1 MALTWETPADNGSAL
16 TGYEYRHSSD
26 GARTWAPDWGTIRDS
41 EAETT
46 SHRLERLTNGTAYT
60 FEVRTVNGVGA
71 GDSARVAATPGRT
84 PDPVRNLR
92 RAAAGNGQVTLSWV
106 APLSDGGLALT
117 GYEYRQSA
125 DSGRTW
131 PPDWTAVAPPLAT
144 SLTRTGLESCTF
156 STFEVR
162 ARNPAGPGDSR
173 RVSVPRPYWSGSL
186 AADTTWSGR
195 VCVDGDVTIPAGVT
209 LTLAAETEMAFHPGG
224 DATGGGDDPARPEL
238 IVAGT
243 LSAGTG
249 VTFRSVDIYFP
260 STSDWSG
267 IRVDSGGSADLSG
280 ATIRD
285 GAGCVQAHES
295 GTVTL
300 TNTTLSPC
308 GQTVSLS
315 SRKSQVG
322 MGLTASLAGVSA
334 GQWQWQG
341 RNDRDSAPA
350 WADLSGLSP
359 SAGYTPVAA
368 DLGRQLRAMVRY
380 GPGSGRYYHFVQ
392 SAPTR
397 AVMLPSPTGFAVWP
411 DHEAVLLLWDAS
423 ADASITHWRYGT
435 REGTAPIEW
444 TEVADGEVARLAYG
458 GRMRRYIRVA
468 GLTNGVAYRFKVRAK
483 AGTAEGVPTD
493 LVGVTPSKP
502 QVAYGASSYEAQE
515 GGAAVS
521 VGVALSAQ
529 ATQAVPLPVTVTA
542 DSGTEAGDYTVEGLS
557 AGAAGAYTVSFALG
571 DSTQSFTLRAN
582 EDDDGDDETV
592 SLGFGSLSGL
602 GIGAGTPA
610 SAQVTLVESMTAP
623 PPPPSGPT
631 SVSYAENRTDSVATY
646 TLTSGLTLQLGGAD
660 ADTFRVSGDTLY
672 FRRPPDYEQP
682 ADTGGSRSGDNIY
695 VVRLQTHDGSLSSD
709 PVEVRVTVTDVE
721 EPGTVTLS
729 SSQPQVGTAVTAR
742 LEDPDGSVADTLW
755 QWQHRADA
763 TAGWTNLAGSSAQL
777 SGYTPGAADGGQ
789 QLRATVDYSDGHGPD
804 KSAQSGATDP
814 VRARPGGTV
823 SSSAASYVA
832 LEDGDTA
839 TVRVNL
845 SPAPTEAVA
854 VKVTVRP
861 GPNTEAGDFAAV
873 DLASDSTVSFTATAS
888 DSFKIVAR
896 SDADSEDETVLLGFK
911 ELPAGI
917 GPGAP
922 ATATVNLLD
931 ATLKVVGPARVSVE
945 EEGSRSVAPYRATD
959 PWDGPV
965 APVRWSLTGADSTWF
980 QMHGNTLEFESEPDY
995 EQPLDKGSNHV
1006 YDVNLQAVYGGAYH
1020 SAPFP
1025 VAVTVTNKDEP
1036 GRVSVSPSSAQV
1048 GRELQATLTDPDGSV
1063 SDTLWQ
1069 WQYRAEATA
1078 AWDDLT
1084 SPEARFSAYRPVAAD
1099 AGQYLRATVGYTDG
1113 HGPDKSAQSGATD
1126 AVQEAST
1133 VTIVG
1138 PDSVWFAENGTDT
1151 VATYRATDGQGAR
1164 LAWRL
1169 GGPDAGAFTVRGDT
1183 LSFTRA
1189 PDFEGPT
1196 DAGGDKV
1203 YNVTVTAGEGA
1214 GSRSEAVVVTVTNVD
1229 EPPPPV
1235 GVSDTTFAENGTGGV
1250 ATYTATD
1257 PEGAAIDWSL
1267 GGADAD
1273 TLQID
1278 AQGRLS
1284 FRAAPNY
1291 EAPADA
1297 NRDRVYQ
1304 VAVVAS
1310 DGALSASLAVSV
1322 RVTNVEEPGTVT
1334 LSSTQPRVGT
1344 ELTAELHDPDGIEPG
1359 ARWQWQRRADATA
1372 AWERVSSSSS
1382 ARSPPSYPAASGY
1395 RPAAADVGQQ
1405 LRATVVDYSDGHGD
1419 NKQAQSAPTEPV
1431 QEAVSTVTIVG
1442 PDSVWFAENGTDTV
1456 ATYRATDGQ
1465 GARLAWRLGGP
1476 DVGAFTV
1483 RGDTLSFTRAPDF
1496 EGPTDAGGDKVYN
1509 VTVTAGE
1516 GAGSRS
1522 EAVVVTVTNVDEPPP
1537 PVGVSDTTF
1546 AENGTG
1552 GVATY
1557 TATDPEG
1564 AAIDWSLGGADADT
1578 LQIDAQGRLSFR
1590 AAPNYEAPAD
1600 ANRDRVY
1607 QVAVVASDGA
1617 LSASLAV
1624 SVRVT
1629 NVEEPGTVTLS
1640 STQPRVD
1647 VPLRADLSDPDG
1659 GVTNVRW
1666 AWLYSSAQGARGV
1679 WEEPGGTDRLW
1690 STFTPYSLL
1699 VGQQVWARAVYDDGH
1714 GADKQAQSAPTEPVQ
1729 EAVSTVTIVG
1739 PDSVWFAENGTDTV
1753 ATYRATDGQGAR
1765 LAWRL
1770 GGPDVGAFTVE
1781 GDTLSF
1787 TRAPDFEGPAD
1798 AGGDNEYHVTVT
1810 AGEGAG
1816 SRSEAV
1822 VVTVTNVDE
1831 PGTVT
1836 LSSTQPQVGML
1847 LTAELEDPDGN
1858 EPGARWQWQR
1868 RADATAEWESV
1879 SSSARSGRTPSY
1891 PVSSGYRPVAAEVG
1905 QQLRATVVDYSDGHG
1920 DNKQAQSDPTEP
1932 VVDVPS
1938 VPVLTVDAGDRQVT
1952 LNWEAASDNG
1962 SPIEWYEY
1970 RQASGSVWTTV
1981 LGGGEARTKTVTG
1994 LTNGTVYTFE
2004 VRAKNGV
2011 GYGPAASR
2019 SATPAGMPGM
2029 PVLPNRAP
2037 QLVGPSAPSFA
2048 ENGRV
2053 VASYTATDPE
2063 GDALRWPGLS
2073 GADGQAFQLAGSG
2086 LTRVLQFKTAPN
2098 FEAPTD
2104 QDGDKVYRVGVGV
2117 SDARD
2122 EAGAPDLSVD
2132 TTITVSVTVTNVD
2145 EAGTVTLSSTQPQ
2158 VGTELTA
2165 ELHDPDGIEPGARW
2179 QWQRRAD
2186 ATAAWESVSSSA
2198 RSGRTPS
2205 YPVASGYRPG
2215 AADVGQ
2221 QLRATV
2227 VDYSDGHGD
2236 NKQAQSAPTEPVVD
2250 VPTLVLT
2257 VDAGDGQVTL
2267 NWEVISANGSPIQWY
2282 EYRQHS
2288 ASDSWSDWSTVSE
2301 GGSARTK
2308 TVTGLTNG
2316 TVYTFEVRA
2325 KNGVGYGPAAS
2336 ESATPAGEPGPPGS
2350 LSAVRG
2356 DEQVHLSWTAASDSG
2371 SLIQWYEYRQHSA
2384 SDSWS
2389 DWSTVSEGGSART
2402 KTVTGLTNGTVY
2414 TFEVR
2419 AKNGVGYGPAASESA
2434 TPVAPNRAPGLT
2446 GPSAPSFAENG
2457 TGGVASYTATDP
2469 EGDAIAWAA
2478 LSGADGRAFRLTGSG
2493 LTRVLQFK
2501 TAPNFEAPTDQ
2512 DGDKVYR
2519 VGVGVSD
2526 GRGGDGQADAAVDT
2540 TITVSVTVTNVDE
2553 AGTVTLSS
2561 TQPQV
2566 GVPLR
2571 ADLSDPDGGVTNVR
2585 WSWSY
2590 SSARGA
2596 RGVWEEPGGTDR
2608 LWSTFTPYSLLV
2620 GQQVRARAVYDDGQG
2635 ADKQAQSGATDAVV
2649 DVPEPPVLTVDVGD
2663 GQVTLN
2669 WEAASANGSTISWY
2683 EYRKRR
2689 GSGSW
2694 SGWSTV
2700 AGYSSARTK
2709 TVTGLTNGTVYTFEV
2724 RAKNGVGYGAAA
2736 SKSATPAGV
2745 PGTPGSLSAVRG
2757 DEQVSLSWTAASD
2770 NGSSIQRYEYR
2781 KRSGSG
2787 SWSGWSTVA
2796 GYSSARTRTVTGLT
2810 NGTVYTF
2817 EVRAKNGVG
2826 YGAAA
2831 SKSATPA
2838 GVPGTP
2844 GSLSAVRGDEQV
2856 SLSWTAASA
2865 NGSTISWYEYRK
2877 RSGSGSWSG
2886 WSTVAGYS
2894 SARTRTV
2901 TGLTNGTVYT
2911 FEVRAKNGVGYGPA
2925 ASKSATPAGVPGT
2938 PGSLSAVRGD
2948 EQVSLSWTA
2957 ASANGSSIQRYEY
2970 RKRSGSGSWSGWSTV
2985 TGYSSARTKTVTGL
2999 TNGTVYTFEV
3009 RAKNGVGYGPAA
3021 SKSATP
3027 AGVAGTPGSLS
3038 ASACDGQVRLSWTAA
3053 STNGSSIYWYE
3064 CRRRR
3069 GSGSWS
3075 SWSTVAGYSSA
3086 RTKTVTGLTNGWSYT
3101 FEVRAKNG
3109 VGYGPAASD
3118 TAIPQATPP
3127 TGGYRAAAQRS
3138 ASSPAPPPDPVTGL
3152 TAQAGPHQAVLH
3164 WTDPGDSTI
3173 TYWQYRTQADAAEWD
3188 AWQTIPHS
3196 EATTTRHRVAPLAHG
3211 VAYHIQV
3218 RAVNPTGTG
3227 AQAVAVAV
3235 TPLRL
3240 AIQAVP
3246 NPFNPSTTLRFDLP
3260 TRATVS
3266 LVLYN
3271 VSGQRVKTLL
3281 PAESLPAGAHTWV
3294 WDGRDDAGAA
3304 VASGVYV
3311 YRLRAGEQAVV
3322 GKITLL
3328 R

>member
-41 EAETT
+41 DAETT

-125 DSGRTW
+125 NSGRTW

-162 ARNPAGPGDSR
+162 ARNPAGPGDAR

-315 SRKSQVG
+315 TARPQVG

-529 ATQAVPLPVTVTA
+529 ATQAVPLPLTVTA

-873 DLASDSTVSFTATAS
+873 DLASDSTVSFTATAAS

-1069 WQYRAEATA
+1069 WQYRAEATS

-1138 PDSVWFAENGTDT
+1138 PDSVWFAENGTD
-1151 VATYRATDGQGAR
+1151 
-1164 LAWRL
+1164 
-1169 GGPDAGAFTVRGDT
+1169 
-1183 LSFTRA
+1183 S
-1189 PDFEGPT
+1189 
-1196 DAGGDKV
+1196 
-1203 YNVTVTAGEGA
+1203 
-1214 GSRSEAVVVTVTNVD
+1214 
-1229 EPPPPV
+1229 
-1235 GVSDTTFAENGTGGV
+1235 
-1250 ATYTATD
+1250 
-1257 PEGAAIDWSL
+1257 
-1267 GGADAD
+1267 
-1273 TLQID
+1273 
-1278 AQGRLS
+1278 
-1284 FRAAPNY
+1284 
-1291 EAPADA
+1291 
-1297 NRDRVYQ
+1297 
-1304 VAVVAS
+1304 
-1310 DGALSASLAVSV
+1310 
-1322 RVTNVEEPGTVT
+1322 
-1334 LSSTQPRVGT
+1334 
-1344 ELTAELHDPDGIEPG
+1344 
-1359 ARWQWQRRADATA
+1359 
-1372 AWERVSSSSS
+1372 
-1382 ARSPPSYPAASGY
+1382 
-1395 RPAAADVGQQ
+1395 
-1405 LRATVVDYSDGHGD
+1405 
-1419 NKQAQSAPTEPV
+1419 
-1431 QEAVSTVTIVG
+1431 
-1442 PDSVWFAENGTDTV
+1442 V

-1483 RGDTLSFTRAPDF
+1483 EGDTLSFTRAPDF

-1891 PVSSGYRPVAAEVG
+1891 PVSSGYRPVAAAVG

-2683 EYRKRR
+2683 EYRKRS

-2796 GYSSARTRTVTGLT
+2796 GYSSARTKTVTGLT

-2911 FEVRAKNGVGYGPA
+2911 FEVRAKNGMGYGPA
-2925 ASKSATPAGVPGT
+2925 ASDTAIPAGVPGT

-3038 ASACDGQVRLSWTAA
+3038 ASAGDGQVRLSWTAA